1 LLRWDDWVSGE
12 RIRKLTDENKE
23 LAQNLKKDLDAQR
36 RPPPL
41 VTKGTSRKK
50 GGSDSSNRGS
60 EERHSSVPVT
70 GRGQKRGRDY
80 ELDKVSEDFL
90 FSFCSA

>member
-1 LLRWDDWVSGE
+1 
-12 RIRKLTDENKE
+12 LTEENKE

-36 RPPPL
+36 RPAKAAG
-41 VTKGTSRKK
+41 VGKK
-50 GGSDSSNRGS
+50 KNAGSDSSNRGS

-80 ELDKVSEDFL
+80 DLDKVSDSSIFASYLKFPMSPTVDWAE
-90 FSFCSA
+90 